1 MNNNELKSFLEEYK
15 KVLKDN
21 VKEEEAIR
29 IASSRVKIDEE
40 NSNKLLVYLGSYK
53 VEKFPTGATEIL
65 TYDGDPKAKY
75 KRYIDVETE
84 TLYNIN
90 MDEVADFEENH
101 NVIYREVVMNNF
113 NLYNQNYLDVRRQLF
128 EGLLS
133 ETQDKVVKK
142 LINTSE
148 K

>member
-1 MNNNELKSFLEEYK
+1 
-15 KVLKDN
+15 
-21 VKEEEAIR
+21 
-29 IASSRVKIDEE
+29 
-40 NSNKLLVYLGSYK
+40 
-53 VEKFPTGATEIL
+53 
-65 TYDGDPKAKY
+65 
-75 KRYIDVETE
+75 
-84 TLYNIN
+84 